1 MIFPFGNKFV
11 KEKLNKKEH
20 SFLFYGPPGSGKTLM
35 VRAIAHETRSLVFEI
50 SPWIIWPKDHHHN
63 SVVEKVSL

>member
-11 KEKLNKKEH
+11 KETLAKKEF

-35 VRAIAHETRSLVFEI
+35 TRAIATETRSLVFDM
-50 SPWIIWPKDHHHN
+50 SP
-63 SVVEKVSL
+63 